1 MSELESIQKIMV
13 DLLAPLA
20 RQGVSVRPLPN
31 DLKIGVARSAMVY
44 PFIAGYKDDTAT
56 ETDSPIKTQITGVRR
71 YQAYVII
78 LGFELSRAQGTLTL
92 CEEVV
97 KLLSNQ
103 VIKLGGVELDFLV
116 KSAEFTS
123 AADGLWQYR
132 VPVEISRPLAY
143 RSQPNLIIK

>member
-1 MSELESIQKIMV
+1 MSELETIQKIMV

-31 DLKIGVARSAMVY
+31 DLKIGITRSAMVY
-44 PFIAGYKDDTAT
+44 PFVAGYSDDTSAK
-56 ETDSPIKTQITGVRR
+56 TDSPVKSQITGVRR

-103 VIKLGGVELDFLV
+103 TVKLGEVELDFLV

-123 AADGLWQYR
+123 AADSLWQYR